1 MTAPPTAAI
10 TAALGNCSL
19 NHETTT
25 TSVGSLEEEGN
36 IRRPT
41 APKDNDDVLQNGTVS
56 GTTLDLNPH
65 LSIPHYRE
73 QCLVLETGE
82 DPKTAAEYG
91 GESYS
96 ENDDDGGGDD
106 DDNNWYDS
114 EESSP
119 SSSFSSSRDYKNDHH
134 SHGIEEENDDV
145 LVVAGCKS
153 CYMYFMVAKKTE
165 GCPKCNGQLLR
176 FDHHHE

>member
-1 MTAPPTAAI
+1 MTAPHTAAI
-10 TAALGNCSL
+10 TAALRNCSL

-25 TSVGSLEEEGN
+25 TGVGSLEEEGK

-41 APKDNDDVLQNGTVS
+41 APKDNDYGTMLCS
-56 GTTLDLNPH
+56 RAD
-65 LSIPHYRE
+65 
-73 QCLVLETGE
+73 
-82 DPKTAAEYG
+82 YG
-91 GESYS
+91 GDSYL
-96 ENDDDGGGDD
+96 ENDDDGGCDD

>member
-1 MTAPPTAAI
+1 PPKAAV
-10 TAALGNCSL
+10 TAALRNCSL

-25 TSVGSLEEEGN
+25 TGVGSLEEEGK

-56 GTTLDLNPH
+56 DTTLDLNPR

-73 QCLVLETGE
+73 QCLVLEAGE

-91 GESYS
+91 GDSYS

-106 DDNNWYDS
+106 DDINWYDS

-119 SSSFSSSRDYKNDHH
+119 SSSFSSSRGYKNDHH

-153 CYMYFMVAKKTE
+153 
-165 GCPKCNGQLLR
+165 
-176 FDHHHE
+176 

>member
-1 MTAPPTAAI
+1 PPTAAI
-10 TAALGNCSL
+10 TAALRNCSL

-25 TSVGSLEEEGN
+25 SGVGFLEEEGK

-41 APKDNDDVLQNGTVS
+41 APKDNDGVLQSGTVS

-91 GESYS
+91 GYSYS

-106 DDNNWYDS
+106 DDNNWY
-114 EESSP
+114 
-119 SSSFSSSRDYKNDHH
+119 
-134 SHGIEEENDDV
+134 G
-145 LVVAGCKS
+145 
-153 CYMYFMVAKKTE
+153 
-165 GCPKCNGQLLR
+165 
-176 FDHHHE
+176 